1 MSTPPPQSFEAEQ
14 EVLATCL
21 ISPENMPWLS
31 TQLLVT
37 DFWVGQHQVLWSLF
51 TECQEKHGTV
61 DLVLLQQL
69 AKDSGRWEPCGGT
82 RVMAQ
87 IMDRAG
93 LSAHAD
99 RYVAILKDK
108 ALQRRVLDAAYSLD
122 VVARD
127 DDLDADSRLASVD
140 AAIRQVFEGTAAQ
153 GLRHGGTGV
162 KEHDAIV
169 SAASDGR
176 APDGLKTGLWHMDEQ
191 IGGLMPGWHV
201 LVMAASGVGKSA
213 FACSNLALEAAKQ
226 GKTVAIYSL
235 EMTRAQV
242 MGRMIAAESGVP
254 YHIQTRGRMSDE
266 DRDRYAMALPAVC
279 NLPLYID
286 EGEGLTLDSLS
297 SRTRAL
303 AYEKGGLGMIVLDYI
318 QLMEADGNAKAWRS
332 NRTEEISKIT
342 RTLKK
347 LAKELK
353 CVVVTLSQP
362 TAEGARSGRDLSLAD
377 AKGAQSIGADVDMAV
392 ILNKRDDGAVRL
404 DVAKF
409 RHGPPFRLTNGEIRW
424 NGARMRF
431 EDSPL

>member
-1 MSTPPPQSFEAEQ
+1 MSNQPPQSFESEQ

-21 ISPENMPWLS
+21 ISPEHVPWLA
-31 TQLLVT
+31 TQLEVT
-37 DFWVGQHQVLWSLF
+37 DFWVGQHQVLWALF
-51 TECQEKHGTV
+51 TECQLKHGTV
-61 DLVLLQQL
+61 DLVLVSQL
-69 AKDSGRWEPCGGT
+69 AKDTGRWESSGGP
-82 RVMAQ
+82 RVMSQ
-87 IMDRAG
+87 VMDRAG
-93 LSAHAD
+93 LSTHSD
-99 RYVAILKDK
+99 RYVSILKDK
-108 ALQRRVLDAAYSLD
+108 ALQRRVLDASYDLSI
-122 VVARD
+122 VARD
-127 DDLDADSRLASVD
+127 DDLDADSRLAAVD
-140 AAIRQVFEGTAAQ
+140 AAIRGVFSGSAAQ
-153 GLRHGGTGV
+153 GLTAGEQGV
-162 KEHDAIV
+162 REHAEIV
-169 SAASDGR
+169 SAALDGT
-176 APDGLKTGLWHMDEQ
+176 APNGLRSGLWHLDEQ

-213 FACSNLALEAAKQ
+213 FACSNLALEAARQ

-254 YHIQTRGRMSDE
+254 YHIQTRGKMGDD
-266 DRDRYAMALPAVC
+266 DRSRYERALPAVGA
-279 NLPLYID
+279 LPIYVD

-303 AYEKGGLGMIVLDYI
+303 AYETGGLGMIVLDYI
-318 QLMEADGNAKAWRS
+318 QLMEADGNGKAWRS

-342 RTLKK
+342 RTLKR

-362 TAEGARSGRDLSLAD
+362 TAEGARSGRDLTLAD

-409 RHGPPFRLTNGEIRW
+409 RHGPPFRLVNGEVRW

-431 EDSPL
+431 EDSAI

>member
-1 MSTPPPQSFEAEQ
+1 MNEQTPQSFEAEQ

-21 ISPENMPWLS
+21 IHPENMPWLS
-31 TQLLVT
+31 TQVQVA
-37 DFWVGQHQVLWSLF
+37 DFWAGQHQVLWALF
-51 TECQEKHGTV
+51 TECQEKHSTV

-69 AKDSGRWEPCGGT
+69 AKDTGRWDACGGT
-82 RVMAQ
+82 RVIGE

-93 LSAHAD
+93 LSAHAG
-99 RYVAILKDK
+99 RYVSILKDK

-122 VVARD
+122 TVARD
-127 DDLDADSRLASVD
+127 DDLDADGRLAQVD
-140 AAIRQVFEGTAAQ
+140 AAIRHVFEGTAAQ
-153 GLRHGGTGV
+153 GLEHGGKGV
-162 KEHDAIV
+162 REHHEIV
-169 SAASDGR
+169 AAAADGR
-176 APDGLKTGLWHMDEQ
+176 APNGLNTGLWHLDEQ

-226 GKTVAIYSL
+226 GRTVAIYSL

-254 YHIQTRGRMSDE
+254 YHVQTRGRMAEE
-266 DRDRYAMALPAVC
+266 DQRRYEMALPVVSG
-279 NLPLYID
+279 LPLYVD

-342 RTLKK
+342 RTLKR

-409 RHGPPFRLTNGEIRW
+409 RHGPPFRLTNGEVRW

-431 EDSPL
+431 EDSPI